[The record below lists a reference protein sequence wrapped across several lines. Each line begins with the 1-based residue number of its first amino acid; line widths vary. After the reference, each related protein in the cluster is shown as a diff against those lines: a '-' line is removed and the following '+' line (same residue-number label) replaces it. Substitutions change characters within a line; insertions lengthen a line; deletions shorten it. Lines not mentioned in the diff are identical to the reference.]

1 VRPAARAEPVVIRP
15 SRKLRRA
22 QIHLTLASVGGLVF
36 AVVAHPLQ
44 DRILG
49 AVLFVGTGA
58 LAVASRRVLRG
69 REPFLVVESDGL
81 RARTLGLIPWDDIK
95 ALPISRGQLGARLHI
110 DLVDPDAY
118 LARVPSLFVRL
129 GLRLDAATGR
139 VPFGIAEAALP
150 FSAELLRDI
159 IEDRAGRRW
168 PH

>member
-1 VRPAARAEPVVIRP
+1 VRPTARAEPVVIRP

-22 QIHLTLASVGGLVF
+22 QIVLALTSVGGLVF

-58 LAVASRRVLRG
+58 LVVAGRGALRS

-81 RARTLGLIPWDDIK
+81 RHRTLGLIPWGDIK
-95 ALPISRGQLGARLHI
+95 ALPISRGPSGATLHI
-110 DLVDPDAY
+110 DVIDQDAY
-118 LARVPSLFVRL
+118 VARVPSRLVRL
-129 GLRLDAATGR
+129 GMRLDAATGR
-139 VPFGIAEAALP
+139 VPFGIPEAALP
-150 FSAELLRDI
+150 FSAELLRDV
-159 IEDRAGRRW
+159 IEDRAGRTW

>member
-1 VRPAARAEPVVIRP
+1 VVIRP

-22 QIHLTLASVGGLVF
+22 QIVLTLASVGGLVF

-58 LAVASRRVLRG
+58 LVVAGRRVLRG

-81 RARTLGLIPWDDIK
+81 RAPTLGLIPWDDIK
-95 ALPISRGQLGARLHI
+95 ALPIRRGPLGVSLHF
-110 DLVDPDAY
+110 DLVDQDAY
-118 LARVPSLFVRL
+118 LARVPSRFVRL

-139 VPFGIAEAALP
+139 VPFGISEAALP
-150 FSAELLRDI
+150 FSAELLRDL
-159 IEDRAGRRW
+159 IEDRAGRTW
-168 PH
+168 PR